1 MTAEATKSR
10 PERRQRKPKKQPRVL
25 MFSTPSCSFCVKAK
39 RYFRQKGV
47 RFRDIDVSRDQA
59 AARDMQ
65 RRSGQMGVPV
75 IDIGG
80 HIIVG
85 FDKPKIDQ
93 LLDL

>member
-1 MTAEATKSR
+1 MAEAVNKVRRKRR
-10 PERRQRKPKKQPRVL
+10 PRKTKKQPRVL
-25 MFSTPSCSFCVKAK
+25 MFSTPSCSFCNKAK

-47 RFRDIDVSRDQA
+47 RFRDVDVSRDQA

-85 FDKPKIDQ
+85 FDQPKIDQ
-93 LLDL
+93 LLGL

>member
-1 MTAEATKSR
+1 MTEVAKPAR
-10 PERRQRKPKKQPRVL
+10 AERRQRKTRKQPRVL
-25 MFSTPSCSFCVKAK
+25 MFSTPSCSFCNKAK
-39 RYFRQKGV
+39 RYFRQKKIK
-47 RFRDIDVSRDQA
+47 FRDVDVSRDPA

-93 LLDL
+93 LLGL